1 MYPNNFIMPN
11 NYFRFGGINTG
22 FLGNAGRN
30 FFQAN
35 PLNSLNRLSVSGRN
49 IFGNLFNNIKAINWK
64 GLLNGTSKTINTINQ
79 AIPLIRNTR
88 PMINNIKNM
97 VNIAKAFGKETA
109 IDSVVSSKNLIHNSD
124 TQILNDNIKVINEK
138 NYPTFFI

>member
-1 MYPNNFIMPN
+1 MGSKIYIDYCNIRKKVRFLLLKFLS
-11 NYFRFGGINTG
+11 YF
-22 FLGNAGRN
+22 FLAFCH
-30 FFQAN
+30 FF
-35 PLNSLNRLSVSGRN
+35 
-49 IFGNLFNNIKAINWK
+49 NLFNNIKAINWK
-64 GLLNGTSKTINTINQ
+64 GILNGTSKTINTINQ

-97 VNIAKAFGKETA
+97 VSIAKAFGKETA